1 MLHHWFLL
9 PPNNGSLMFFG
20 AAVHFLPQHQN
31 KVPPPHLLVVTPGRY
46 LPNERIF
53 EVLEPT
59 ACDKLLPRGHTCYRS
74 DEYHLGASI
83 LGFYFRIFI
92 LL

>member
-1 MLHHWFLL
+1 MLHQWFLL
-9 PPNNGSLMFFG
+9 PPNNGPLMFFG
-20 AAVHFLPQHQN
+20 AVVHFLPQHRN

-59 ACDKLLPRGHTCYRS
+59 ACDKLLPRGHMCYRS

-83 LGFYFRIFI
+83 LGFNFCIFT